1 MKSFAVLALALGA
14 GACNLVNPSPRVER
28 DISPTPTAAPEKGAV
43 AAVDTTLAPAEKP
56 GTVTVVAEPL
66 RDVEGVSGG
75 RAWLLELYQTARD
88 ENVEL
93 KKQLEVATRAG
104 AETQSVQQAVIAE
117 RDALVAQ
124 RTGLERRVAE
134 LEAQSLELARR
145 LAGSE
150 IARLEAEKSELERAA
165 RGGRP

>member
-1 MKSFAVLALALGA
+1 MKTAILLALALGA
-14 GACNLVNPSPRVER
+14 GACNLVNPSPRSESVAPEIPQPAKGAVVER
-28 DISPTPTAAPEKGAV
+28 DTS
-43 AAVDTTLAPAEKP
+43 LAPAEAP
-56 GTVTVVAEPL
+56 GTVRVVEEPL

-93 KKQLEVATRAG
+93 KRKLEATARES
-104 AETQSVQQAVIAE
+104 AESSQAQASLTAE
-117 RDALVAQ
+117 RDELAAL
-124 RTGLERRVAE
+124 RTELERRVAE
-134 LEAQSLELARR
+134 LESQSLELARR

-150 IARLEAEKSELERAA
+150 VARLEAEKSELERAA